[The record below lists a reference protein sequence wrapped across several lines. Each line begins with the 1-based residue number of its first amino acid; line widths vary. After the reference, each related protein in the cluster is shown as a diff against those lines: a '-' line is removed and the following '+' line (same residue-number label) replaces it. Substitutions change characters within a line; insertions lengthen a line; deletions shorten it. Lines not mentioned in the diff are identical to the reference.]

1 VVCACGWT
9 STFAI
14 APALGAAGLLAA
26 DEAAVEVLFE
36 GPLVAGVVAGV
47 EDAELL
53 SASVLCASWV
63 EDASRSPAFAV
74 PVAVLA
80 VGAVRSGK
88 RVAVCGGRLAVA
100 RADCPSE
107 AEEVRNAS
115 AVEVEGFL
123 DGVEAAVAEP
133 GAEVPTGIA
142 AGVAAMLAAVAGE
155 ELTAACT
162 AAAIAACCVSVLGV
176 VMGWALAGDTAIS
189 AGAGAVELKLAGDF
203 ASEALLSVAG
213 GCVAE
218 AGPGEAGVGVA

>member
-1 VVCACGWT
+1 
-9 STFAI
+9 
-14 APALGAAGLLAA
+14 LLAA

-115 AVEVEGFL
+115 
-123 DGVEAAVAEP
+123 